1 MSFFCWRP
9 SCFFMTFRKFPM
21 AQNCR
26 TFVMLFSPLNC
37 TRNDHKTFCCNF
49 LRIGGILTGLIRARP
64 VCLCCCG
71 SVRRRTAMLIV
82 DCDLL
87 TIDRISSAQ
96 ECVFIY
102 CTLLFLL
109 TSVRVC
115 YTCTAEYP
123 CPAPLFSC
131 RKGKRCVHEKQV
143 LDGVVNCLEDDADEG
158 LGTFSVT
165 KCNWINI
172 RYIVIQWRH

>member
-102 CTLLFLL
+102 CRLHCCFYWHLF
-109 TSVRVC
+109 VFVIHVQR
-115 YTCTAEYP
+115 
-123 CPAPLFSC
+123 
-131 RKGKRCVHEKQV
+131 
-143 LDGVVNCLEDDADEG
+143 
-158 LGTFSVT
+158 
-165 KCNWINI
+165 NI
-172 RYIVIQWRH
+172 RALRRCSLVGRGNAACTKNRSLTASSTVSRTTLTKVLARFL